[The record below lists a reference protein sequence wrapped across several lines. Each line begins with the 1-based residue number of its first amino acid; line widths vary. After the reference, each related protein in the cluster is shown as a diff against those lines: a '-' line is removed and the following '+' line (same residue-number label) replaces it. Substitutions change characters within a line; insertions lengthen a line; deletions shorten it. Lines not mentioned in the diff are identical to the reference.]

1 MAISNIL
8 SEEENM
14 ATRDEIEKLLE
25 GIDFKTLTAD
35 QITGENGLLKIL
47 TKRIVEKA
55 MNVEME
61 EHLGYAKHDPTGRN
75 NGNSRNG
82 KSKKSIITDQGD
94 LEIEVPRDRD
104 GEFEPQIIKKH
115 QRRFEGFDDKI
126 ISMYGRGM
134 TTRDIQDH
142 LGDIYGVEVS
152 PEFISKVTDAVI
164 EEVREWQNRPLD
176 PFYAIVYFD
185 AIVIKARSDGR
196 VINKAVYTAIG
207 VNNEGKKEALGL
219 WISENEGA
227 KFWAGIMAELKN
239 RGVRDILIA
248 CIDGL
253 TGLPEAINA
262 IFPDTRIQLCIVHMI
277 RNSTKYVSYK
287 ERKVLCADLK
297 KIYTAATEREG
308 LQGLDAFAEKWDRK
322 YPMISK
328 SWRTHWDNLN
338 EFFSYPN
345 EIRKVIYTT
354 NAIESLNFSLRKVTK
369 NRSAFPTDDAV
380 MKLLYL
386 ALTNA
391 SKKWTMPIRDW
402 GAALNQFAIYFGER
416 VPL

>member
-1 MAISNIL
+1 MATK
-8 SEEENM
+8 EEEL
-14 ATRDEIEKLLE
+14 EKLLE
-25 GIDFKTLTAD
+25 GIDFKNLTAD
-35 QITGENGLLKIL
+35 QIIGENGLLKL
-47 TKRIVEKA
+47 FTKRVIEKA
-55 MNVEME
+55 MLSEMDQ
-61 EHLGYAKHDPTGRN
+61 HLGYEKHDTSGKN
-75 NGNSRNG
+75 SGNSRNG
-82 KSKKSIITDQGD
+82 KSKKNIITDQG
-94 LEIEVPRDRD
+94 EIQIEIPRDRNSEYD
-104 GEFEPQIIKKH
+104 PKIIKKH

-142 LGDIYGVEVS
+142 LKDIYSVEIS

-164 EEVREWQNRPLD
+164 EDVREWQNRPLD
-176 PFYAIVYFD
+176 HFYAIVYFD
-185 AIVIKARSDGR
+185 AIVIKARADGR

-227 KFWAGIMAELKN
+227 KFWAGIMTELRN
-239 RGVRDILIA
+239 RGIKDILIA

-253 TGLPEAINA
+253 KGLPDAINSLY
-262 IFPDTRIQLCIVHMI
+262 PDTRIQLCIVHMV

-297 KIYTAATEREG
+297 RIYSAATEREG
-308 LQGLDAFAEKWDRK
+308 SQELDAFAEKWDKK

-328 SWRTHWDNLN
+328 SWKANWNNLN
-338 EFFSYPN
+338 EFYSYPE
-345 EIRKVIYTT
+345 EIRKIIYTT

-369 NRSAFPTDDAV
+369 NRSAFPTDDSV

-402 GAALNQFAIYFGER
+402 GTALNQFAIYFRER
-416 VPL
+416 VPM